1 MSASPSPLP
10 TVLITGAANGIGR
23 ATALELA
30 RQKVPMG
37 LIDLDGDAL
46 QELEKELK
54 TLGATYAAGVA
65 DVSQRRMIRQAVEE
79 IEEAVGPIDVLVA
92 CAGFGTLTL
101 VPDLELDTLRRIFEV
116 NVFGVAESIAAVLPG
131 MIARGNGHIV
141 GVASLA
147 GYRGFPW
154 MINYSASKAALIAYL
169 EALRPGLA
177 KRGVSVTTVCPGFVR
192 TAMSTG
198 VPYRRKMKMLE
209 PEQAALHLARA
220 ALRRP
225 RNCVF
230 PFSMRIGLAFLKL
243 MPDRLF
249 DWMMR
254 RAGPEAL
261 IVDF

>member
-1 MSASPSPLP
+1 MSELPL
-10 TVLITGAANGIGR
+10 VLITGAANGIGR

-30 RQKVPMG
+30 RSGVRMG
-37 LIDLDGDAL
+37 LIDIDSTGLESLANELRDA
-46 QELEKELK
+46 
-54 TLGATYAAGVA
+54 GAIFVAQTA
-65 DVSQRRMIRQAVEE
+65 DVSRRWPLRQAVKE
-79 IEEAVGPIDVLVA
+79 IEAALRQVDVLVA

-101 VPDLELDTLRRIFEV
+101 VPDLALDTLRRTFEV
-116 NVFGVAESIAAVLPG
+116 NMFGVAESIEAVLPG
-131 MIARGNGHIV
+131 MLSRGRGHIV

-154 MINYSASKAALIAYL
+154 MISYSASKAALIAYL

-177 KRGVSVTTVCPGFVR
+177 RRGITVTTACPGFVR

-198 VPYRRKMKMLE
+198 VPYKRKVKMIE
-209 PEQAALHLARA
+209 PAQAAQHLVRA
-220 ALRRP
+220 ILRRP

-230 PFSMRIGLAFLKL
+230 PWSMRMGLAILKL

-249 DWMMR
+249 DWLMR

-261 IVDF
+261 AVDF

>member
-1 MSASPSPLP
+1 MSNHP

-30 RQKVPMG
+30 RQGVHLG

-46 QELEKELK
+46 ALLEKELAS
-54 TLGATYAAGVA
+54 LGAIYAIQVA
-65 DVSQRRMIRQAVEE
+65 DVSQRHVIRHAVAE
-79 IEEAVGPIDVLVA
+79 IEQAIGPVDVLVA

-116 NVFGVAESIAAVLPG
+116 NLFGVAESIAAVLPG
-131 MIARGNGHIV
+131 MVNRKRGHIV
-141 GVASLA
+141 GVASVA

-154 MINYSASKAALIAYL
+154 MINYSASKASLIAYL

-177 KRGVSVTTVCPGFVR
+177 KRGITVTTVCPGFVR

-198 VPYRRKMKMLE
+198 IPYRREMKMLE
-209 PEQAALHLARA
+209 PEQAAKHLVRA
-220 ALRRP
+220 ALRKP

-230 PFSMRIGLAFLKL
+230 PFSMRIGIAFLKL
-243 MPDRLF
+243 MPDRIF

-254 RAGPEAL
+254 KAGPEAL
-261 IVDF
+261 VVDF

>member
-1 MSASPSPLP
+1 MSDHP

-30 RQKVPMG
+30 RKGVPIG
-37 LIDLDGDAL
+37 LIDLDGEAL
-46 QELEKELK
+46 ALVEKELNAM
-54 TLGATYAAGVA
+54 GAICALRVA
-65 DVSQRRMIRQAVEE
+65 DVSQRHVIRKAVEE
-79 IEEAVGPIDVLVA
+79 IEHAIGPIDVLVA

-131 MIARGNGHIV
+131 MITRKRGHIV
-141 GVASLA
+141 GVASMA

-154 MINYSASKAALIAYL
+154 MINYSASKASLIAYL

-177 KRGVSVTTVCPGFVR
+177 KRGITVTTVCPGFVR

-209 PEQAALHLARA
+209 PEQAAVHLARA

-230 PFSMRIGLAFLKL
+230 PFPMRIGLAFLKL
-243 MPDRLF
+243 MPDRMF

-254 RAGPEAL
+254 KAGPEAL
-261 IVDF
+261 VVDF